1 MTEAEEGS
9 ASLIC
14 VSVIVLALTFS
25 ASRMKER
32 AWDSLRGLV
41 GQALLPFIDLC
52 WTWVTWLF
60 LAAYWRQV
68 IYVFHKKHEAKDSDK
83 ASGNS
88 RGQDQLLF
96 FFFWRREELQIILVV
111 ALFFFL
117 FLPFVSTFVR
127 EGFALFLLVFCKSAL
142 FMMGIR
148 GMEINFSLQGASFNY
163 HHSPYIK
170 FFSFHCHAG

>member
-1 MTEAEEGS
+1 MTFLGCILEAS
-9 ASLIC
+9 NL
-14 VSVIVLALTFS
+14 
-25 ASRMKER
+25 
-32 AWDSLRGLV
+32 
-41 GQALLPFIDLC
+41 
-52 WTWVTWLF
+52 
-60 LAAYWRQV
+60 

-127 EGFALFLLVFCKSAL
+127 EEFALFLLVFCKSAL